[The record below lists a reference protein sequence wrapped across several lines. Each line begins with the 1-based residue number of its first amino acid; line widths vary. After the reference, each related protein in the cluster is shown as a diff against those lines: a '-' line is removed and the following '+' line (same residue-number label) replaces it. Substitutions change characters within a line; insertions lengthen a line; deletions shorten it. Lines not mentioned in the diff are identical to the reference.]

1 VSTHRRWYR
10 AGAPAL
16 VLGALVAACGG
27 GSEAQQS
34 TGQDADSARPDGA
47 AGGARIV
54 VVQVRELTAEPFA
67 EYVTVTAEVQAERD
81 VTVAA
86 EEGGVIRA
94 VLAEKG
100 TRMAAGQP
108 IARIDDRVLR
118 AQFEQAQA
126 EASLAAETWQRQ
138 QRLWEQDR
146 IGTELSY
153 LQAKYAAERTAAA
166 ARALQERL
174 DRMTIR
180 APIGGVLEERGVEV
194 GSTVA
199 VGSPVARIVDADP
212 VKVVGGVPERY
223 ADQVVQGAPATVG
236 FENRSDGVEGRT
248 RFVGSAVDVQ
258 SRTFLVEVDVPNPGN
273 ALKPG
278 MQARLSVRLRS
289 IDEALLVPRDAVL
302 RSADGYVVY
311 VVVEEA
317 GRSVAQARPVQLGAG
332 SAGQVVV
339 DAGLSAGDR
348 VIVVG
353 QQQVAAGDVVRV
365 VDAAGEEPS
374 R

>member
-1 VSTHRRWYR
+1 MSTLTRWYR

-34 TGQDADSARPDGA
+34 SGQDADSAGPDGT
-47 AGGARIV
+47 AGSARV
-54 VVQVRELTAEPFA
+54 VNVQVRELTSEPFA

-100 TRMAAGQP
+100 TRLAAGQP

-118 AQFEQAQA
+118 AQFQQAQA

-166 ARALQERL
+166 ARGLQERL

-180 APIGGVLEERGVEV
+180 APISGVLEERGVEV

-223 ADQVVQGAPATVG
+223 AAQVVQGAPATVG
-236 FENRSDGVEGRT
+236 FDNRPGALEGRT

-258 SRTFLVEVDVPNPGN
+258 SRTFLVEVDVPNPGS

-278 MQARLSVRLRS
+278 MQARLSVQLRS

-317 GRSVAQARPVQLGAG
+317 GQSVARARAVELGAG

-365 VDAAGEEPS
+365 VDIAGEESS